1 MSSFIHVLVGACLG
15 SHAAWLADSFRKN
28 CLHWR
33 SRCSYC
39 GQELSFADEIP
50 IISYLYLHGK
60 CRYCQSSIPAS
71 LFAAEIWGAL
81 SFLPFSF
88 NKQSLA
94 AAIIAFYFLTMAIL
108 DLQTKMID
116 LRLLVVPTFA
126 AILACGLN
134 HLLPALVLCL
144 LLAVFAKSGLLG
156 SGDVYCLAVLGI
168 FWQQRLPQ
176 LLLLAC
182 LFCLVSQLLLK
193 SRKAAFVPYLYL
205 AHLCFSWVYFY
216 A

>member
-1 MSSFIHVLVGACLG
+1 MSLFIKFLVGACLG
-15 SHAAWLADSFRKN
+15 SHAAWLADSFRQN

-33 SRCSYC
+33 SRCGSC

-50 IISYLYLHGK
+50 LISYLSLHGR
-60 CRYCQSSIPAS
+60 CRCCQSRIPAS
-71 LFAAEIWGAL
+71 LIYSEIWGAL

-94 AAIIAFYFLTMAIL
+94 GAVIAFYFFTIALL
-108 DLQTKMID
+108 DQQTELID
-116 LRLLVVPTFA
+116 LRLLNVPAFA
-126 AILACGLN
+126 ALLTCDFQN
-134 HLLPALVLCL
+134 LLPTLVLCL
-144 LLAVFAKSGLLG
+144 LLAVFAKFAWLG
-156 SGDVYCLAVLGI
+156 SGDVHCLAVLGL

-182 LFCLVSQLLLK
+182 MFCLLSQLLLK